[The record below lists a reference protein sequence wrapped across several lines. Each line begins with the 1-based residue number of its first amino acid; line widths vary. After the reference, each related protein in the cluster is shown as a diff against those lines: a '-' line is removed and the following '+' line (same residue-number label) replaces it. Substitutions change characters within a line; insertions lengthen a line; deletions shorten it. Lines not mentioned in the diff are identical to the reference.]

1 MSDGVNYRL
10 GFLQGRL
17 RGVEG
22 EEALRKLV
30 ELEQKKID
38 TKLSHFINDRYQ

>member
-1 MSDGVNYRL
+1 MSDGVAYRL

-22 EEALRKLV
+22 EENLRKLL
-30 ELEQKKID
+30 EFEQKK
-38 TKLSHFINDRYQ
+38 KFNKNYVGY

>member
-17 RGVEG
+17 RGLEA
-22 EEALRKLV
+22 EEKLK
-30 ELEQKKID
+30 ELLESEQKKRNKKVIE
-38 TKLSHFINDRYQ
+38 

>member
-22 EEALRKLV
+22 EENLKELVSSTKRKDYAK
-30 ELEQKKID
+30 EEKE
-38 TKLSHFINDRYQ
+38 NR

>member
-1 MSDGVNYRL
+1 MSDGINYRL

-22 EEALRKLV
+22 EEKLKG
-30 ELEQKKID
+30 L
-38 TKLSHFINDRYQ
+38 INSLKDE

>member
-22 EEALRKLV
+22 EEKLRELV
-30 ELEQKKID
+30 ERSILKESKKSE
-38 TKLSHFINDRYQ
+38 TKKL